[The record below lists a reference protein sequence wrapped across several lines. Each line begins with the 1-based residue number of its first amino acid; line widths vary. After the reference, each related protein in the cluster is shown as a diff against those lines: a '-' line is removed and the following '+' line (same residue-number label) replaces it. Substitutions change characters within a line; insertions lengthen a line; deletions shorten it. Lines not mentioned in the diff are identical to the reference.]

1 MNKGDSSNPSR
12 LLFISFFSRM
22 SISDVFKGQSGLSV
36 NGRVEAGF
44 VMKDDRVLCLPLNQ
58 VDNFCCQQ
66 YVQYNNQFVIV
77 DLFNLYLKGYFTC
90 TILNMKKGTH
100 SWQYTMMP
108 MARRFYPVCLL
119 FR

>member
-1 MNKGDSSNPSR
+1 M
-12 LLFISFFSRM
+12 LFISFSSRM

-58 VDNFCCQQ
+58 VDNSCCQL
-66 YVQYNNQFVIV
+66 YVQYYNQFGIG
-77 DLFNLYLKGYFTC
+77 LYLKGYFTC